1 MHKLLAIGGAAAL
14 ALWASAASADETTGT
29 ISKIDHTKNI
39 FVVDGVPYAASPNN
53 TVGVKL
59 SQLKVGDRVTFEYT
73 DDPAEQKWPI
83 NTMVLK
89 RATQGQAESRSPWL
103 AH

>member
-1 MHKLLAIGGAAAL
+1 MQKLLAVGAAAML
-14 ALWASAASADETTGT
+14 GLWAMAASADETTGT
-29 ISKIDHTKNI
+29 VSYIDHTRNTFSVGGI
-39 FVVDGVPYAASPNN
+39 YFTASPYN

-59 SQLKVGDRVTFEYT
+59 SQLKDGDKVTVVYA

-83 NTMVLK
+83 NVMELK
-89 RATQGQAESRSPWL
+89 K

>member
-1 MHKLLAIGGAAAL
+1 MHKLLAIGGAAVL
-14 ALWASAASADETTGT
+14 ALCASGRVCRR
-29 ISKIDHTKNI
+29 DHGDDLEDRPHQDI

-89 RATQGQAESRSPWL
+89 RAAQGQANSRSPWL

>member
-1 MHKLLAIGGAAAL
+1 MHKLLAVGAAAVL
-14 ALWASAASADETTGT
+14 GLWAMAASADETTGT
-29 ISKIDHTKNI
+29 ITEIDHIKNT

-73 DDPAEQKWPI
+73 DDPAEQKWPV
-83 NTMVLK
+83 NVMELK
-89 RATQGQAESRSPWL
+89 KAQ
-103 AH
+103 

>member
-1 MHKLLAIGGAAAL
+1 MHKLLAIGGAAVL
-14 ALWASAASADETTGT
+14 GLWAVAASADVTTGT
-29 ISKIDHTKNI
+29 ISKIDRDKNV
-39 FVVDGVPYAASPNN
+39 FVVDGIPYAASPNN

-59 SQLKVGDRVTFEYT
+59 SQLKVGDKVTLEYT
-73 DDPAEQKWPI
+73 DDPAEQKWPV

-89 RATQGQAESRSPWL
+89 RAAQGQAQSSSPWL

>member
-1 MHKLLAIGGAAAL
+1 MHKLLVIGTAAVVG
-14 ALWASAASADETTGT
+14 LWAMAASADETTGT
-29 ISKIDHTKNI
+29 ISKIDHIKNI
-39 FVVDGVPYAASPNN
+39 FVVDGVPYAAAPNN

-59 SQLKVGDRVTFEYT
+59 SQLKVSDRVTFEYT

-89 RATQGQAESRSPWL
+89 RAQ
-103 AH
+103 